1 MTNEA
6 TLVGEAPFPRLVVRV
21 HGRVIQEIT
30 VRTEVTVGRAEDNDL
45 TLTDPKVSRHHARVR
60 REGSA
65 FVVTDLDSANGTLVN
80 DVRLTEP
87 HTLQHGER
95 IVVGDTELLYLEPG
109 PLAED
114 TLVAPVAIPA
124 TSDALPGRVVPP
136 PPSRAPSRDRGFTI
150 GLVAGAIVLFLAL
163 AALTVYLLAFDG
175 LEQLGLVGQATAT
188 APVVAET
195 ATPTPP
201 PATVGSAV
209 TPVGSPPP
217 TAALPATTATSG
229 VTDEFDDL
237 LTQAAAL
244 TRRSKFEEAMVVY
257 DDLAQRAPEDARP
270 EIGRAWVLILDDQAA
285 QALDHAQRAVELD
298 PTSSL
303 AATVLAR
310 AYIETG
316 DEARAL
322 DVAQDAVQLDAGSA
336 QAHAVLAEAYMV
348 NGQLQEAVDEAD
360 LALVQDINNADAH
373 RIRGWLYQV
382 ADNDMGRAA
391 GELQSA
397 AGLEPELWI
406 RRHELGVLLL
416 EVEDYTTA
424 LMAFQDALGIR
435 PKAVTYT
442 AIGQAY
448 YELGQYD
455 QARASLQQAL
465 SVGAEDAHTHALL
478 AATYANLGRCDDA
491 ETHYEQALDM
501 DPADPVALEAQGIC
515 QGTRPSPTPSATT
528 VAASTPA
535 PAPTTATTPVP
546 VRASPRPAALSGRI
560 AFPVWS
566 AETRQYDVYVAQA
579 ADGSGRTLVIEDM
592 HQPAFSPDGNWL
604 AVNGERP
611 EHMNLFIVRPDGSG
625 LHEITEHI
633 EDGLPCWS
641 PDGRGL
647 VFSSTRHGDKQSRV
661 YVIDEVPFAG
671 GRAQG
676 RPLNFGPD
684 DVRGEFPAWTSDDR
698 IVYKGCD
705 LTVEPARCGLYIM
718 TAAAGAH
725 PTRQLTEIAD
735 DTAPAAYGSRIAF
748 MSNREGNWELYIMN
762 DDGSGVR
769 RLTNNAANDGL
780 PTWSPDGR
788 TLAFVSDQGGPWA
801 VWAISPDGSN
811 RRKLFDV
818 GGRGLASDWQH
829 ERISWGP

>member
-1 MTNEA
+1 MTNEP

-45 TLTDPKVSRHHARVR
+45 TLTDPKVSRHHARVH

-95 IVVGDTELLYLEPG
+95 IVVGDTELLYQEPG
-109 PLAED
+109 PLTED
-114 TLVAPVAIPA
+114 TLVAPVAVPA
-124 TSDALPGRVVPP
+124 TSSAVPGEVVPP
-136 PPSRAPSRDRGFTI
+136 PPSQAASRDRAFTI
-150 GLVAGAIVLFLAL
+150 GLMVGAIVLFLAL
-163 AALTVYLLAFDG
+163 AALTIYLLAFGG
-175 LEQLGLVGQATAT
+175 LEQLGLVSRATAT
-188 APVVAET
+188 APVVAESP
-195 ATPTPP
+195 APTLP

-209 TPVGSPPP
+209 TPVESI
-217 TAALPATTATSG
+217 PATAVLITATPTPE
-229 VTDEFDDL
+229 VADEFDDL

-244 TRRSKFEEAMVVY
+244 TRRSKFEEAMAIY

-270 EIGRAWVLILDDQAA
+270 EIGRAWVLILDEQAA
-285 QALDHAQRAVELD
+285 QALGHAQRAMELD
-298 PTSSL
+298 PTSS
-303 AATVLAR
+303 AAAAVLAR

-316 DEARAL
+316 DDARAL
-322 DVAQDAVQLDAGSA
+322 DVAQEAVELDAGSA
-336 QAHAVLAEAYMV
+336 QAHAALAEAYMV

-373 RIRGWLYQV
+373 RIRGWLYHV
-382 ADNDMGRAA
+382 VDNDMGRAA
-391 GELQSA
+391 GELQAA

-442 AIGQAY
+442 AIGQVY

-501 DPADPVALEAQGIC
+501 DPANPVALEAQGIC

-528 VAASTPA
+528 VAPSTPV
-535 PAPTTATTPVP
+535 PAPTTATAPAP
-546 VRASPRPAALSGRI
+546 AGASPRPAALSGRI
-560 AFPVWS
+560 AFPVWD
-566 AETRQYDVYVAQA
+566 AQKGKYDTFVSNV
-579 ADGSGRTLVIEDM
+579 DGSGRYLAVGEM
-592 HQPAFSPDGNWL
+592 HQPAFSPDGDWL
-604 AVNGERP
+604 AVNGERS
-611 EHMNLFIVRPDGSG
+611 EHMNLFILRPDGSD

-633 EDGLPCWS
+633 EDALPSWS

-684 DVRGEFPAWTSDDR
+684 DVRGEFPAWTADDR

-705 LTVEPARCGLYIM
+705 LTVEPARCGMYIM
-718 TAAAGAH
+718 TSAAGAH
-725 PTRQLTEIAD
+725 PTTQLSEIAD

-748 MSNREGNWELYIMN
+748 MSNRDGNWELYIMN

-788 TLAFVSDQGGPWA
+788 TIAFVSDQGGPWA

-818 GGRGLASDWQH
+818 GGRGLAFDWQH

>member
-1 MTNEA
+1 MTNES
-6 TLVGEAPFPRLVVRV
+6 TLVGESPFPRVVVKVR
-21 HGRVIQEIT
+21 GRVIQEIV
-30 VRTEVTVGRAEDNDL
+30 VRTVLTVGRAEDNDL
-45 TLTDPKVSRHHARVR
+45 ALTDPKVSRYHARVR
-60 REGSA
+60 REGAA
-65 FVVTDLDSANGTLVN
+65 FVITDLDSANGTLVN
-80 DVRLTEP
+80 GVRLTEH
-87 HTLQHGER
+87 HTLRHGER
-95 IVVGDTELLYLEPG
+95 ITIGDTELLYQEPG
-109 PLAED
+109 RSVEE
-114 TLVAPVAIPA
+114 TIVAPMAVPVTPA
-124 TSDALPGRVVPP
+124 ATPRQVVPP
-136 PPSRAPSRDRGFTI
+136 PPSEAPSRDRGFTI
-150 GLVAGAIVLFLAL
+150 GLAVGAAILFLAL
-163 AALTVYLLAFDG
+163 AALTVYLFAFDG
-175 LEQLGLVGQATAT
+175 LEQLGLVSRATAT

-195 ATPTPP
+195 PAPTLPP
-201 PATVGSAV
+201 PTVGSAV
-209 TPVGSPPP
+209 TPVEPP
-217 TAALPATTATSG
+217 TATAELPDATPTPGAAE
-229 VTDEFDDL
+229 EFDDL

-244 TRRSKFEEAMVVY
+244 ARRSKFEEAMAIY
-257 DDLAQRAPEDARP
+257 DDLAQRAPDDARP

-285 QALDHAQRAVELD
+285 QSLPHAQRAVELD
-298 PTSSL
+298 PTS
-303 AATVLAR
+303 AAAASVLGR

-316 DEARAL
+316 DEAQAL
-322 DVAQDAVQLDAGSA
+322 ALAQQAVQLGAGSA
-336 QAHAVLAEAYMV
+336 QARAVLAEAYMV
-348 NGQLQEAVDEAD
+348 GGQLQEAVDEAD

-397 AGLEPELWI
+397 AGLEPELWL
-406 RRHELGVLLL
+406 RRHELGLLLL

-465 SVGAEDAHTHALL
+465 SVGAEDAHTYALL

-491 ETHYEQALDM
+491 ETYYEQALSLE
-501 DPADPVALEAQGIC
+501 PSNPVALEAQEIC

-528 VAASTPA
+528 VAPSAPTPVGTTAATPA
-535 PAPTTATTPVP
+535 PTRAP
-546 VRASPRPAALSGRI
+546 SRPAALIGRI
-560 AFPVWS
+560 AFPVWD
-566 AETRQYDVYVAQA
+566 AQKGKYDTFVANV
-579 ADGSGRTLVIEDM
+579 DGTNRFLAVEEM

-604 AVNGERP
+604 AVNGERH
-611 EHMNLFIVRPDGSG
+611 EHMNLFIVHPDGSG

-641 PDGRGL
+641 PDGKGL

-684 DVRGEFPAWTSDDR
+684 DVRGEFPAWTPDDQ
-698 IVYKGCD
+698 ITYKGCD
-705 LTVEPARCGLYIM
+705 LTVEPAKCGLYIM
-718 TAAAGAH
+718 TSAPGPH
-725 PTRQLTEIAD
+725 PTKQLTEVPE
-735 DTAPAAYGSRIAF
+735 DTAPAAYGGRIAF
-748 MSNREGNWELYIMN
+748 MSTRDGNWELYIMN
-762 DDGSGVR
+762 DDGSGVT

-788 TLAFVSDQGGPWA
+788 TIAFVSDQGGPWA
-801 VWAISPDGSN
+801 IWAISPDGSN
-811 RRKLFDV
+811 RRKLFDI
-818 GGRGLASDWQH
+818 GGRGLAYDWQH

>member
-1 MTNEA
+1 MTNEP
-6 TLVGEAPFPRLVVRV
+6 TLVGESPLPRLVVRV

-45 TLTDPKVSRHHARVR
+45 TLTDPKVSRHHMRVS

-80 DVRLTEP
+80 DVGLTEP

-95 IVVGDTELLYLEPG
+95 IVVGDTELLYQEPG
-109 PLAED
+109 RLSEE
-114 TLVAPVAIPA
+114 TLVAPIAVPA
-124 TSDALPGRVVPP
+124 TSAAALGKAVPA
-136 PPSRAPSRDRGFTI
+136 PPSKTPIRDRGFTI
-150 GLVAGAIVLFLAL
+150 GLVIGAVILFVAL
-163 AALTVYLLAFDG
+163 AALTVYLFAFDG
-175 LEQLGLVGQATAT
+175 LEQLGLVGRATAT
-188 APVVAET
+188 AVVMAET
-195 ATPTPP
+195 PAPTLPA
-201 PATVGSAV
+201 ATVGSAV
-209 TPVGSPPP
+209 TPVASPV
-217 TAALPATTATSG
+217 AAATPLAATATSG
-229 VTDEFDDL
+229 VADEFDDL

-244 TRRSKFEEAMVVY
+244 ARRSKFEEAMVVY

-270 EIGRAWVLILDDQAA
+270 EIGRAWVLILDDQAT

-298 PTSSL
+298 PTSSAT
-303 AATVLAR
+303 AAVLAR
-310 AYIETG
+310 AYIEAG
-316 DEARAL
+316 EEAQAL
-322 DVAQDAVQLDAGSA
+322 AVAQEAVQLDAGSA
-336 QAHAVLAEAYMV
+336 EAHAVLAEAYMV

-373 RIRGWLYQV
+373 RIRGWLYHV
-382 ADNDMGRAA
+382 VDNDMGRAA

-424 LMAFQDALGIR
+424 LIAFQDALGIR

-442 AIGQAY
+442 AIGQTY

-465 SVGAEDAHTHALL
+465 AIGAEDAQTHALL

-491 ETHYEQALDM
+491 ETHYEQALDLE
-501 DPADPVALEAQGIC
+501 PVNRVALEAQGIC
-515 QGTRPSPTPSATT
+515 EGTRPSPTPSATT
-528 VAASTPA
+528 AAPSVPTPVPAAGTTPA
-535 PAPTTATTPVP
+535 PVS
-546 VRASPRPAALSGRI
+546 SPSRPAVLTGRI
-560 AFPVWS
+560 AFPVWD
-566 AETRQYDVYVAQA
+566 AQKGKYDTFVAN
-579 ADGSGRTLVIEDM
+579 ADGSDRYLAVEEM
-592 HQPAFSPDGNWL
+592 HQPAFSPDGDWL
-604 AVNGERP
+604 AVNGERR

-625 LHEITEHI
+625 LHEITENI
-633 EDGLPCWS
+633 EDSLPCWS
-641 PDGRGL
+641 QDGKGL

-661 YVIDEVPFAG
+661 YIIDEVPFAG

-698 IVYKGCD
+698 IVYKGCN
-705 LTVEPARCGLYIM
+705 LTVEPAKCGLYIM
-718 TAAAGAH
+718 TAAAGSH

-735 DTAPAAYGSRIAF
+735 DTAPATYGSRIAF
-748 MSNREGNWELYIMN
+748 MSNRDGNWELYIMN

-769 RLTNNAANDGL
+769 RLTNDSANDGL
-780 PTWSPDGR
+780 PTWSPDGK
-788 TLAFVSDQGGPWA
+788 TIAFVSDQGGPWA

-811 RRKLFDV
+811 RRKLFDI
-818 GGRGLASDWQH
+818 GGRGLAFDWQH
-829 ERISWGP
+829 EQISWGP